1 MKITQTIKELAAAFL
16 GESIQI
22 RRHLHQ
28 HPELSFQEHNTSAY
42 IKKQLE
48 EIGIPFTGG
57 YVETGILAKIE
68 GHNPQKRIIALR
80 ADMDA
85 LPIVEENQIE
95 YHSQN
100 PGVMHACGHDV
111 HTACL
116 LGAAKIL
123 HQLRNDFEGTVLLV
137 FQPAEE
143 KLPGGAKLMLE
154 QGIFATLKP
163 DLIIG
168 QHVMPGLKV
177 GKVGFRSGMYMA
189 SADELYLTVRGKGG
203 HAAMPHQLVDTVLV
217 ASHIIVALQQ
227 IVSRNAYAAI
237 PSVLSFGKVD
247 APGATNIIPREV
259 KIEGTFR
266 TMDEKWRYE
275 AHQKITKIATTLA
288 ESMGATCEV
297 VIEVG
302 YPCLVNDAHIT
313 QEASELA
320 AEILGKDQVV
330 ELDLRMTSEDFAFFS
345 QQYPATFYRLG
356 ISTADGVLASPLHSP
371 TFNVDEKALET
382 GMATMAYLAIG
393 FLKNQSKY

>member
-1 MKITQTIKELAAAFL
+1 MNISQKIKELATAFL
-16 GESIQI
+16 DDTIQI
-22 RRHLHQ
+22 RRYLHQ
-28 HPELSFQEHNTSAY
+28 HPELSFQEHHTSAF
-42 IKKQLE
+42 IKQKLDE
-48 EIGIPFTGG
+48 LGIPYTGG

-68 GHNPQKRIIALR
+68 GLNPQKKIVALR

-85 LPIVEENQIE
+85 LPVVEENQVDYI
-95 YHSQN
+95 SQN
-100 PGVMHACGHDV
+100 TGVMHACGHDV
-111 HTACL
+111 HSACL

-123 HQLRNDFEGTVLLV
+123 QQFRNDFEGTILLV

-154 QGIFATLKP
+154 QGIFDAIKP

-168 QHVMPGLKV
+168 QHVMPGLQV

-189 SADELYLTVRGKGG
+189 SADEIYLTVKGKGG

-227 IVSRNAYAAI
+227 VVSRNAYAAI

-297 VIEVG
+297 DIEVG
-302 YPCLVNDAHIT
+302 YPCLVNDAGIT
-313 QEASELA
+313 TEASKLA
-320 AEILGKDQVV
+320 MEILGKEQVV

-356 ISTADGVLASPLHSP
+356 ISGAEAKVVSPLHSP
-371 TFNVDEKALET
+371 TFNIDEKALET
-382 GMATMAYLAIG
+382 GMATMAYLALG
-393 FLKNQSKY
+393 FLKNESKY